1 VSRKGRFR
9 TAASDPASAEAGRRS
24 RLEGAALGHEDGER
38 AAPYVALK
46 YFQSE
51 WQCFS
56 EWSRDELRA
65 FSAFNHKLRQV
76 TWPLL
81 YASGGRQKTGLG
93 YTPHDLGALPRPAFA
108 DGISEDVAWF
118 ELRVTQKARV
128 HGFRA
133 GAAFFLVFLDRNH
146 DAFPA

>member
-1 VSRKGRFR
+1 MPVE
-9 TAASDPASAEAGRRS
+9 TGRRS
-24 RLEGAALGHEDGER
+24 RLEGAALGHDDGER
-38 AAPYVALK
+38 ATP
-46 YFQSE
+46 
-51 WQCFS
+51 C
-56 EWSRDELRA
+56 R
-65 FSAFNHKLRQV
+65 
-76 TWPLL
+76 
-81 YASGGRQKTGLG
+81 KTGLG

-118 ELRVTQKARV
+118 GLRVTQKARV